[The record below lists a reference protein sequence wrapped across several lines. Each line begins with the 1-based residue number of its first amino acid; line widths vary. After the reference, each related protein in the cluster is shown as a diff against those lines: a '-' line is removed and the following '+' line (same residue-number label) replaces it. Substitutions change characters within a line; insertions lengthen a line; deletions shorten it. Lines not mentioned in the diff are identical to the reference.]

1 MFTRYLGGGIG
12 HKVTEDHDIQSTW
25 IIYKR
30 AHEKETETLAE
41 TQEGV
46 DADHTVDH
54 TEPLNE
60 RDERDSEGST
70 QTKNLNEITIMGTA
84 QSKTRMLARMRTR
97 DSEAPTLSWIMTK
110 KRSRTMINRGV
121 QSWTYSLLIGLLKWS
136 LIRVLQPN
144 GQ

>member
-12 HKVTEDHDIQSTW
+12 HKVTEDHDIQSTR

-54 TEPLNE
+54 TEPLDE
-60 RDERDSEGST
+60 RDERDSEGVDSDEELERDYNYGDSAMEDSDACSDADQGLGST
-70 QTKNLNEITIMGTA
+70 
-84 QSKTRMLARMRTR
+84 
-97 DSEAPTLSWIMTK
+97 DSESDHDEETFED
-110 KRSRTMINRGV
+110 
-121 QSWTYSLLIGLLKWS
+121 YD
-136 LIRVLQPN
+136 
-144 GQ
+144 